1 MSTSVAAVTSVS
13 SLALSSITLLSV
25 QEKASRAAFYLS
37 WASAV
42 AVLVSIAVSHILLA
56 LAVATLLISGTKL
69 RLPRIWWLLAAFL
82 GGTLISLLLSADPGA
97 GRPQVRK
104 FFVYLVLL
112 VVFSTFRNVRQARWV
127 VLSWAAVG
135 AAASGVALAQFGK
148 KVFEAARQGAGFY
161 QYYVADRI
169 TGFMSHW
176 MTFSGEAMI
185 ALVMLTSFLVFGR
198 PDRKLRIMG
207 TTAWVVLSLALAL
220 GFTRAA
226 WVGTGAGIIYL
237 LWYGK
242 RKLLW
247 ALPVAAV
254 VMLLIPGVRSRALSI
269 VRPHGQL
276 DSNQHRIVC
285 WRTGV
290 EMIEAHPLAG
300 LGPEMVKAR
309 FNDYVPADIPRPLPE
324 GWYGHLHNI
333 YLQYAAERGIPTALA
348 LTAMLIV
355 MLLDFRR
362 AALRIGA
369 DPAHR
374 DARFLLHG
382 AAATVIAVMSSGFFE
397 HNLGDSEVLAM
408 FLAAAAAGYVARE
421 SLGATATAGVSAE
434 PADRGALAK

>member
-1 MSTSVAAVTSVS
+1 VR
-13 SLALSSITLLSV
+13 
-25 QEKASRAAFYLS
+25 EKASRAAFYLS

-69 RLPRIWWLLAAFL
+69 RLPRIWWLLAGFL
-82 GGTLISLLLSADPGA
+82 GGTLISLALSPDPGA

-112 VVFSTFRNVRQARWV
+112 VVFSTFRNVRQARWL

-135 AAASGVALAQFGK
+135 AAASGVALAQFGA
-148 KVFEAARQGAGFY
+148 KVFEAARQGVSFY
-161 QYYVADRI
+161 QFYVADRI

-198 PDRKLRIMG
+198 PERKLRIAG
-207 TTAWVVLSLALAL
+207 SAAWAVLTVALVL

-226 WVGTGAGIIYL
+226 WVGAGAGIIYL

-247 ALPVAAV
+247 ALPVAVIA
-254 VMLLIPGVRSRALSI
+254 MLLVPGVRSRAFSTF
-269 VRPHGQL
+269 RPHGEL

-285 WRTGV
+285 WRTGI
-290 EMIEAHPLAG
+290 EMIEAHPLVG

-309 FNDYVPADIPRPLPE
+309 FNDYVPADIRRPLPE

-355 MLLDFRR
+355 MLLDFHR
-362 AALRIGA
+362 AALRLGA
-369 DPAHR
+369 DAAGR
-374 DARFLLHG
+374 DARFLLRG
-382 AAATVIAVMSSGFFE
+382 AAATVIAVMFSGLFE

-408 FLAAAAAGYVARE
+408 FLAAVAAGYVARE
-421 SLGATATAGVSAE
+421 SPGASVTDGLPAE
-434 PADRGALAK
+434 EADRGALAK

>member
-1 MSTSVAAVTSVS
+1 M
-13 SLALSSITLLSV
+13 

-69 RLPRIWWLLAAFL
+69 RLPRIWWLLAGFL
-82 GGTLISLLLSADPGA
+82 GGTLISLAFSADPGA

-112 VVFSTFRNVRQARWV
+112 VVFSTFRKVRQARWL

-135 AAASGVALAQFGK
+135 AVASGVALAQFGS
-148 KVFEAARQGAGFY
+148 KVFAAAHQGVGFY

-185 ALVMLTSFLVFGR
+185 ALVLLTSFLLFGQ
-198 PDRKLRIMG
+198 PDRRFRIAG
-207 TTAWVVLSLALAL
+207 TAAWVLISLALVL

-226 WVGTGAGIIYL
+226 WVGAAAGIVYL

-247 ALPVAAV
+247 ALPVAAIA
-254 VMLLIPGVRSRALSI
+254 MLLVPGVRSRAVSTF
-269 VRPHGQL
+269 RPHGEL

-285 WRTGV
+285 WRTGI

-300 LGPEMVKAR
+300 VGPEMVKAR
-309 FNDYVPADIPRPLPE
+309 FDDYVPADIPRPLPE

-333 YLQYAAERGIPTALA
+333 YLHYAAERGIPTALA

-355 MLLDFRR
+355 MLFDFRK
-362 AALRIGA
+362 AALRLGA
-369 DPAHR
+369 APADR

-382 AAATVIAVMSSGFFE
+382 AAATVIAVMTSGLFE

-421 SLGATATAGVSAE
+421 SVFAGGGPVVPVE
-434 PADRGALAK
+434 PADSGAVIK